1 VKLRRTVPAAVRAVP
16 ERRLAWA
23 VTDDGTA
30 LVAAPTS
37 LYVGE
42 QPLPWTSVE
51 RVSWQ
56 PPVLTVTEVA
66 EVEGTGA
73 SHSWTVVEEAR
84 LAETVRERVTASI
97 AWSDVR
103 SLQPAGSVRLVGRRM
118 PGQELLEWQTVWRAG
133 TNPADP
139 LLRAQV
145 DAFLDGLRRSIG

>member
-1 VKLRRTVPAAVRAVP
+1 MKLRRTVPAAVRAVP

-103 SLQPAGSVRLVGRRM
+103 SLQPAGSVRLVGRRV

>member
-1 VKLRRTVPAAVRAVP
+1 VKLRRTVPPAVRAVP
-16 ERRLAWA
+16 ERRLAWG

-42 QPLPWTSVE
+42 QPLPWTAVE

-56 PPVLTVTEVA
+56 PPVLTITEVA

-73 SHSWTVVEEAR
+73 SRSWTLVEEAR
-84 LAETVRERVTASI
+84 LAEIVRERVTASI

-103 SLQPAGSVRLVGRRM
+103 SLQPAGAVRLVGRRM
-118 PGQELLEWQTVWRAG
+118 PGQEVLEWQTVWQAG

-145 DAFLDGLRRSIG
+145 DAFLDGLRKSIG

>member
-16 ERRLAWA
+16 ERRLAWG

-56 PPVLTVTEVA
+56 PPVLTITEVA

-73 SHSWTVVEEAR
+73 SHSWTLVEEAR
-84 LAETVRERVTASI
+84 LAEIVRERVTASI

>member
-103 SLQPAGSVRLVGRRM
+103 SLQPAGSVRLVGRRV